1 MTILGRMLDL
11 EEAWRECSTCELH
24 RGEGY
29 MNSYHGRMGM
39 EWTNDMGKL
48 PHLGGP
54 VVKPGGEYLHLE
66 SVENGSL
73 RSRGFVSRLHRLEN
87 TLDGQ

>member
-39 EWTNDMGKL
+39 AWTNDMGKL
-48 PHLGGP
+48 SPIWGDRWL
-54 VVKPGGEYLHLE
+54 
-66 SVENGSL
+66 SL
-73 RSRGFVSRLHRLEN
+73 AVS
-87 TLDGQ
+87 TYTSKVSKMAV

>member
-11 EEAWRECSTCELH
+11 EEAWRECSMCELH

-48 PHLGGP
+48 SPIWGG
-54 VVKPGGEYLHLE
+54 
-66 SVENGSL
+66 
-73 RSRGFVSRLHRLEN
+73 RW
-87 TLDGQ
+87 